1 MTSSR
6 LFEYN
11 QQYNAQND
19 DDTMPNAQN
28 RGRLQW
34 QRYAHLCMIFSE
46 SVLDIGDDDDHD
58 DGIDDDDDDSIDD
71 DDDDDID
78 DDDDEGIGK
87 LRDSRSN
94 PGSRDR
100 WGDGGMATGKLID
113 INLGKHFF
121 IEHVQ

>member
-1 MTSSR
+1 
-6 LFEYN
+6 
-11 QQYNAQND
+11 
-19 DDTMPNAQN
+19 
-28 RGRLQW
+28 
-34 QRYAHLCMIFSE
+34 MIFSE

-58 DGIDDDDDDSIDD
+58 DSIDDNDGDSIDD
-71 DDDDDID
+71 DDDEGIDDDDGDSID

-121 IEHVQ
+121 IEQ

>member
-34 QRYAHLCMIFSE
+34 QRYAHMCMIFSE

-58 DGIDDDDDDSIDD
+58 DGIDDDDGDS
-71 DDDDDID
+71 ID
-78 DDDDEGIGK
+78 DDDDEGIDDDDDGHWQIAWLK
-87 LRDSRSN
+87 IESWLE
-94 PGSRDR
+94 GSMGRR
-100 WGDGGMATGKLID
+100 RNGDGKTD
-113 INLGKHFF
+113 R
-121 IEHVQ
+121 